1 MYKKLSHYAA
11 ENEWV
16 RPVIVLI
23 VIFICCIIFSPVSY
37 KGNNIFLKPEN
48 LANIMRQLSEIGIIA
63 VGMTLVILTGG
74 IDLSVGSVL
83 ALSAVITAFGFM
95 DWRFGFFTT
104 LFLSLLSGALAGL
117 INGLVIS
124 RWKIQS
130 FVVTLAMMTIARGVA
145 LRISGMSSR
154 NLGFGENAAPESF
167 KLINATLLGIPFPVY
182 IFLFVVLIFTVVM
195 AKMRTGRYIIVIGSN
210 AEAARLAGIPVKRTQ
225 TFAFVCCGTLA
236 ALAGFIHTGQL
247 YQGNPNDGIGYELDA
262 IAAAVIGGTSLSGGK
277 GTVTGTLAGVLIIGL
292 LNNIFGLHGMQK
304 DFQFI
309 LKGVI
314 IIIAVLLQGRKPVA

>member
-1 MYKKLSHYAA
+1 MYKKFLRYAS

-16 RPVIVLI
+16 KPVMVLL
-23 VIFICCIIFSPVSY
+23 VVFVACIIFSPVSL

-83 ALSAVITAFGFM
+83 ALSAVITAFGLM
-95 DWRFGFFTT
+95 DWQLGLIATILLA
-104 LFLSLLSGALAGL
+104 LFSGTVAGL
-117 INGLVIS
+117 INGFIVS

-130 FVVTLAMMTIARGVA
+130 FIVTLAMMTIGRGLA

-154 NLGFGENAAPESF
+154 NIGFGSGAAPEGF
-167 KLINATLLGIPFPVY
+167 QIINSTPLGIPSPVY
-182 IFLFVVLIFTVVM
+182 IFLIVVIIFSVLLSR
-195 AKMRTGRYIIVIGSN
+195 MRTGRYIRIIGSN
-210 AEAARLAGIPVKRTQ
+210 AEAARLAGIPVARVQ
-225 TFAFVCCGTLA
+225 VFAFACCGLLA
-236 ALAGFIHTGQL
+236 ALAGVIHTGQL
-247 YQGNPNDGIGYELDA
+247 LQGNPNDGIGYELDA

-277 GTVTGTLAGVLIIGL
+277 GTVVGTLAGILIIGL

-304 DFQFI
+304 DFQLM

-314 IIIAVLLQGRKPVA
+314 ILVAVLLQRRNN